1 MLSAYLKSSNGSLV
15 ANRIAAAQAG
25 CGLVAGAVLWPT
37 LGGAAAVSAVLA
49 GAVSAL
55 STWYMGRKV
64 FKARVLTA
72 KQYLRN
78 IYLAQMLKMALAT
91 ALFCLAFA
99 LAPVHFPVFIATY
112 ALTLTLYGAALP
124 TLKTGL
130 ETSRQNAARPAP
142 RA

>member
-1 MLSAYLKSSNGSLV
+1 MKSSDGGLV
-15 ANRIAAAQAG
+15 ADRIAAAQAG
-25 CGLVAGAVLWPT
+25 CGLAAGAALWPT
-37 LGGAAAVSAVLA
+37 LGGAAAASAVLA

-64 FKARVLTA
+64 FKSRALTA
-72 KQYLRN
+72 EQYLRN
-78 IYLAQMLKMALAT
+78 IYLAQLLKMALAT
-91 ALFCLAFA
+91 TLFCLAFT

-130 ETSRQNAARPAP
+130 ETGRQNAARSV
-142 RA
+142 RRL